1 MDRVNHTTGYASAN
15 DARNAVQG
23 QDTNAPADFSS
34 VIVRLEGAV
43 KKAAML
49 REQAAHL
56 RGALLGDIPPNA
68 PNPGAGGPL
77 PSAVVPMLADLI
89 DDLDRSLNVAATH
102 VDYLVQKSGR

>member
-1 MDRVNHTTGYASAN
+1 MDRNQANGYASAN
-15 DARNAVQG
+15 DARNAIQG
-23 QDTNAPADFSS
+23 QCANAPADFSS
-34 VIVRLEGAV
+34 VIVRLEGAA

-49 REQAAHL
+49 REQAASL
-56 RGALLGDIPPNA
+56 RGALLGDLPPSA
-68 PNPGAGGPL
+68 TSTGADGPR